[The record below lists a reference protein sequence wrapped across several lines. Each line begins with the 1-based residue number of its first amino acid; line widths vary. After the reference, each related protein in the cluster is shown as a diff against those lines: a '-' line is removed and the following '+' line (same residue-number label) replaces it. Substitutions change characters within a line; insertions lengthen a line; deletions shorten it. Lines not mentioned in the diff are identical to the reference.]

1 MIVDSIVIDVV
12 KIILPAVVTFV
23 VGIAITPYISNY
35 LYKHK
40 MWKKKAGK
48 VDATGSDTPIFNMLH
63 KDKEVGTPRL
73 GGTIIWISASIVF
86 VAVWV
91 IAQLSIPGLEIFDKL
106 EFISRNQTWIPFA
119 TLLIGALVGALDDI
133 LEIKGSGSHIAG
145 GLSLKKRLAVVG
157 LIGLGVSA
165 WFYFKLGVSAI
176 HLPIFGA
183 LDIGILIIPFFI
195 AVIIFI
201 YASGVIDGLD
211 GLSGGVFATVYAAY
225 SIIAFSLNQINLAA
239 FCAALVGGI
248 LAFLWF
254 NIPPARF
261 YMSETGSMALTITL
275 AVVAFMTDE
284 LGGGIGLFVLPIV
297 AMPLIITALSSLI
310 QVLSKKLRKGKK
322 VFLSAPIHHHF
333 EAMGWPAYKVVMRF
347 WVFSVITA
355 GLGIVIALIF

>member
-1 MIVDSIVIDVV
+1 MIIDVI
-12 KIILPAVVTFV
+12 KIILPAVITFI
-23 VGIAITPYISNY
+23 VGIGITPYISNY
-35 LYKHK
+35 LYKNK

-48 VDATGSDTPIFNMLH
+48 VATDGSATPIFNELH

-86 VAVWV
+86 IALWL
-91 IAQLSIPGLEIFDKL
+91 IAQLSIPGLEIFYKL

-119 TLLIGALVGALDDI
+119 TLIIGALVGMLDDL
-133 LEIKGSGSHIAG
+133 LEIKGSGGHIAG
-145 GLSLKKRLAVVG
+145 GLSLKKRLFVVG
-157 LIGLGVSA
+157 LIGLVVSA
-165 WFYFKLGVSAI
+165 WFHFKLDVSAI
-176 HLPIFGA
+176 HMPLFGPI
-183 LDIGILIIPFFI
+183 DIGILIIPFFI
-195 AVIIFI
+195 AVILFI
-201 YASGVIDGLD
+201 YTSGVIDGLD

-225 SIIAFSLNQINLAA
+225 SIIAFSLNQIDLAA
-239 FCAALVGGI
+239 FCAAIVGAI

-297 AMPLIITALSSLI
+297 AMPLIITALSSLLQI
-310 QVLSKKLRKGKK
+310 ASKKLRNGKK
-322 VFLSAPIHHHF
+322 IFIAAPIHHHF
-333 EAMGWPAYKVVMRF
+333 EALGWPAYKIVMRF

-355 GLGIVIALIF
+355 GLGIIIALIF